1 MNSSGMILA
10 SLLLTTATA
19 LPQHRSR
26 DPLTTSIQWRQCL
39 DVRAEVAAAL
49 PMAKLLPFDCASLT
63 VPLDY
68 TDSASAQLDLALF
81 KINATKEPVLGSVLW
96 NPGGPGG
103 SGADNLAASGQG
115 LIE

>member
-1 MNSSGMILA
+1 MLTPIMVLA
-10 SLLLTTATA
+10 PLLLSTATA
-19 LPQHRSR
+19 LPQQNTRAPSK
-26 DPLTTSIQWRQCL
+26 TSLQWRECL
-39 DVRAEVAAAL
+39 DVRDEVASAL
-49 PMAKLLPFDCASLT
+49 PEATLLPFDCASLT

-68 TDSASAQLDLALF
+68 TDPASSQLDLALF

-103 SGADNLAASGQG
+103 SGADNLAASGLG

>member
-1 MNSSGMILA
+1 MISSGMILA
-10 SLLLTTATA
+10 PLLLSFASA

-26 DPLTTSIQWRQCL
+26 DPSTTSLQWRECL
-39 DVRAEVAAAL
+39 DVRAEIAAAL
-49 PMAKLLPFDCASLT
+49 PNATLLPFDCASLS

-68 TDSASAQLDLALF
+68 TDSASSQLDLALF

-103 SGADNLAASGQG
+103 TGADNLAASGQG
-115 LIE
+115 LLE